1 MLDFSS
7 LLLAAALSGACLSGT
22 MFAIWFTAPRARFV
36 LTMACGILVLVA
48 HVVLF
53 WLYAR
58 DPSPLL
64 CQAVLALLN
73 LGFLVV
79 CLSAM
84 QYLDVRDY
92 RSAALPSLV
101 VLAASASATFLGFDG
116 IGFIVTY
123 TLVTALLAAIG
134 VLFWVNG
141 GGHDRRILLV
151 VSVLSGV
158 CGLSFGL
165 CGAALLL
172 KGQWVLGAAPD
183 NWAERLNSV
192 VSVACMTGLGA
203 LTLSLHHLQAQIEL
217 KAETM
222 TDPLT
227 GLMNRRAL
235 TSLYGERAFG
245 PFMSV
250 AMFDLDHFK
259 RTNDV
264 FGHPVG
270 DQVLRRFA
278 AVIKKYPRTG
288 VDAFRL
294 GGEEFAVVMSR
305 MTQERA
311 YDIAS
316 KIGVA
321 FGAEVVA
328 TALGPLR
335 STVSGGI
342 GFGRPDGAALDEV
355 LAEADAALYAAKRA
369 GRNCVM
375 AAKTSGKADPVEP
388 ALRSA

>member
-1 MLDFSS
+1 MLDYSS
-7 LLLAAALSGACLSGT
+7 LLLAAALSGMCLSIT
-22 MFAIWFTAPRARFV
+22 MFAIWFAAPQARFV
-36 LTMACGILVLVA
+36 LTVACGILVLVA

-53 WLYAR
+53 WHYAR
-58 DPSPLL
+58 HPSPWL
-64 CQAVLALLN
+64 CQIVLALLS
-73 LGFLVV
+73 LGFLII

-84 QYLDVRDY
+84 QYLGVRDY
-92 RSAALPSLV
+92 RRAILPT
-101 VLAASASATFLGFDG
+101 LAAMAVCAGATYFGLDG
-116 IGFIVTY
+116 VGFIVTY
-123 TLVTALLAAIG
+123 ATVTALLSLIG
-134 VLFWVNG
+134 VMFWIKG

-151 VSVLSGV
+151 VSFLSGICALAFV
-158 CGLSFGL
+158 L
-165 CGAALLL
+165 CGAVLLV
-172 KGQWVLGAAPD
+172 KGQWMLGVAPD

-192 VSVACMTGLGA
+192 VAVACMTGLGA
-203 LTLSLHHLQAQIEL
+203 LTLSLHHIRAQIEL

-222 TDPLT
+222 TDPLS

-235 TSLYGERAFG
+235 TALYGERVFG

-278 AVIKKYPRTG
+278 AVIRKYARTG

-294 GGEEFAVVMSR
+294 GGEEFVLVMSR
-305 MTQERA
+305 MTEEKA

-316 KIGVA
+316 KISVA

-328 TALGPLR
+328 TQLGPLR

-342 GFGRPDGAALDEV
+342 GFGGTGGTSLDDV

-369 GRNCVM
+369 GRNRVISHNK
-375 AAKTSGKADPVEP
+375 ASKADAP

>member
-7 LLLAAALSGACLSGT
+7 LLLAAALSGTCLSIT
-22 MFAIWFTAPRARFV
+22 MLAIWFTAPQARFV
-36 LTMACGILVLVA
+36 LTVACGILVLVA

-53 WLYAR
+53 WQYTR
-58 DPSPLL
+58 DPSPWL
-64 CQAVLALLN
+64 CQAVLALLS
-73 LGFLVV
+73 LGFLII

-84 QYLDVRDY
+84 QYLSVGDY
-92 RSAALPSLV
+92 RSV
-101 VLAASASATFLGFDG
+101 VAPTLAAMAVCAAVTFFGLDG
-116 IGFIVTY
+116 VGFIITY
-123 TLVTALLAAIG
+123 ATVTALLGVIG
-134 VLFWVNG
+134 MMFWIK

-151 VSVLSGV
+151 VSFLSGTCAV
-158 CGLSFGL
+158 SFAL
-165 CGAALLL
+165 CGAMLVVH
-172 KGQWVLGAAPD
+172 GQWVLGVAPD

-192 VSVACMTGLGA
+192 VAVACMTGLGA

-217 KAETM
+217 RAETM

-235 TSLYGERAFG
+235 TSIYGERSFG

-250 AMFDLDHFK
+250 VMFDLDHFK

-270 DQVLRRFA
+270 DKVLCRFA
-278 AVIKKYPRTG
+278 AIIRKYDRTG

-305 MTQERA
+305 MTEDRA
-311 YDIAS
+311 YDLAS

-321 FGAEVVA
+321 FGAEVVP
-328 TALGPLR
+328 TPRGPLR

-342 GFGRPDGAALDEV
+342 GFGAAGGSSLDEV
-355 LAEADAALYAAKRA
+355 LAEADKALYAAKHA
-369 GRNCVM
+369 GRNRVLVLD
-375 AAKTSGKADPVEP
+375 KASKAGGP